1 MAPYSN
7 IKIDPRTPWR
17 DIAEGMDNFS
27 LSIDAVIYHCVLQD
41 DRAFYGASNKIDVFL
56 NAPECARPR
65 IIQYMAAL
73 QLSIIDMDLLRGDE
87 QMREQIKLVR
97 AAIGDKFAERVT
109 LAYGAHAAALES
121 QHGGLFAT
129 PAINGVQ
136 AFAGGTSSFDG
147 VRLGVRSG
155 SDAGDGKG
163 AGFEVLGGLRVYS
176 EPRLPRF
183 D

>member
-1 MAPYSN
+1 MAPYDG
-7 IKIDPRTPWR
+7 IKVDSRTPWR
-17 DIAEGMDNFS
+17 EITENMDYLGLNV
-27 LSIDAVIYHCVLQD
+27 DAVIYHCVLQD
-41 DRAFYGASNKIDVFL
+41 DRAFCGASNKIDVFL
-56 NAPECARPR
+56 NAPEFARER
-65 IIQYMAAL
+65 IARYVLAL
-73 QLSIIDMDLLRGDE
+73 SLAVIDLDLLWDDD
-87 QMREQIKLVR
+87 QMREQIKSAK
-97 AAIGDKFAERVT
+97 AAIGDKFAERVS
-109 LAYGAHAAALES
+109 LALGAFAAAFES
-121 QHGGLFAT
+121 QHGGLLAT

-163 AGFEVLGGLRVYS
+163 AGVEVLGGLRVYS